1 MVVLDKG
8 LGMDFDVGMELLAVY
23 EDQDEAEDAKGKITG
38 AHRLASDRDDNQVVW
53 RLFGIP
59 SWGNFYALGM
69 YELPKLKALVDGRK
83 AGGDY
88 DSAEHE
94 RIIVNLGSVV
104 NTYGLKIPEHWL

>member
-1 MVVLDKG
+1 
-8 LGMDFDVGMELLAVY
+8 
-23 EDQDEAEDAKGKITG
+23 
-38 AHRLASDRDDNQVVW
+38 
-53 RLFGIP
+53 
-59 SWGNFYALGM
+59 M